1 MKSKICSKCGIEKEI
16 NKFYKHKTCKDGYLS
31 FCIDCKTEY
40 TKKHQIE
47 YWKSDSYKSSILRKL
62 FGIDIE
68 QYRNILEK
76 QNGVCAI
83 CEQKETVIDKR
94 INKVRRLSVDHDHKT
109 GKVRGLLCAK
119 CNHLL
124 GNIKDNIKILNR
136 SILYLEDKLFK
147 D

>member
-1 MKSKICSKCGIEKEI
+1 M
-16 NKFYKHKTCKDGYLS
+16 
-31 FCIDCKTEY
+31 
-40 TKKHQIE
+40 
-47 YWKSDSYKSSILRKL
+47 
-62 FGIDIE
+62 
-68 QYRNILEK
+68 LEK

-109 GKVRGLLCAK
+109 RKVRGLLCAK

-124 GNIKDNIKILNR
+124 GNINDNIKILNR

-147 D
+147 DYPINQRHLHDSPSINYG